1 MYKYTFK
8 TGPQQLH
15 NYVLLS
21 KDKGMTKLFP
31 QETLLGNSFRT
42 VTALLGIVE
51 LDHPPKSSNSSTG
64 FYSL

>member
-8 TGPQQLH
+8 TEPQQLH
-15 NYVLLS
+15 NYVLLP
-21 KDKGMTKLFP
+21 KDKGMMKLIP
-31 QETLLGNSFRT
+31 QETLLGNPFRK

-64 FYSL
+64 FCSL